1 MLIGSRYFVSAGT
14 FFQIGLPAFLPPC
27 GDLRLRGL
35 WRGFKARLSRA
46 PRCQEDED
54 SYQSANT
61 EFSEIRGPHIHISH
75 PLKVEDDQMGRFPHS
90 REPAALNRQKTLTRL
105 Q

>member
-1 MLIGSRYFVSAGT
+1 MLIGGRHFVPAGT
-14 FFQIGLPAFLPPC
+14 FFQISLPAFLPPC

-35 WRGFKARLSRA
+35 WRGARLSGA

-54 SYQSANT
+54 NYQSANS
-61 EFSEIRGPHIHISH
+61 EFNEIRGPHIPISH

-90 REPAALNRQKTLTRL
+90 REPAALNSQKTLTRL